1 MSLTYR
7 EAGVDIEAGDQ
18 FVDRIGPLAHSTFR
32 PEVVGSLGGFSGLF
46 ALNARHFRDPILVSG
61 TDGVGTKLKLAFLTG
76 KHSTVG
82 IDLVA
87 MSVNDVVTTG
97 AEPLFFLDYF
107 ATSKLDIEQGHQV
120 IAGIAEGCRQAHCAL
135 LGGETAEM
143 PGFYAPGEYDL
154 AGFAVGVVER
164 DELLGSHRV
173 QAGDRIL
180 GLASTGLH
188 SNGFSLVR
196 RVLLED
202 QHLDLTVVPPG
213 FSQSLGEALI
223 QPTRIYVRAALELKQ
238 KVELHA
244 LAHITGSGLPGN
256 IPRVIPENLA
266 AQVQLGSWPMAPIF
280 DYIRK
285 IGKIDDREMLQTFNC
300 GVGMAAVLPAST
312 VEAAQGV
319 LEHHGISSWV
329 IGSVIERRSP
339 GEDFF
344 FLPPNM

>member
-1 MSLTYR
+1 
-7 EAGVDIEAGDQ
+7 
-18 FVDRIGPLAHSTFR
+18 
-32 PEVVGSLGGFSGLF
+32 
-46 ALNARHFRDPILVSG
+46 
-61 TDGVGTKLKLAFLTG
+61 
-76 KHSTVG
+76 
-82 IDLVA
+82 
-87 MSVNDVVTTG
+87 
-97 AEPLFFLDYF
+97 
-107 ATSKLDIEQGHQV
+107 
-120 IAGIAEGCRQAHCAL
+120 L

-202 QHLDLTVVPPG
+202 QHLDLTAIPPG
-213 FSQSLGEALI
+213 FSHPLGDELI

-256 IPRVIPENLA
+256 IPRVIPETLA
-266 AQVQLGSWPMAPIF
+266 AQVRLGSWPIAPIF
-280 DYIRK
+280 DYIQK
-285 IGKIDDREMLQTFNC
+285 TGKIEHSDMFQTFNC
-300 GVGMAAVLPAST
+300 GVGMVAVLPASA
-312 VEAAQGV
+312 VEAAQEV
-319 LEHHGISSWV
+319 LEHHRISSWV
-329 IGSVIERRSP
+329 IGSIVERRIP

-344 FLPPNM
+344 FLPPNT